1 MPQALVIL
9 LRSLL
14 MFLITFVLARILG
27 KRQPSR
33 MTSFGFV
40 AYVVLAVM
48 TVLIS
53 LNIVTNLLFGLIA
66 LAVWVLLPVALDYLA
81 IKSKW
86 LHDVYYGRETILVKQ
101 GKVME
106 ENLIQAR
113 WTAEELLRELRSK
126 NVFSVSDVEFAVLE
140 ATGDVSVLPRSDK
153 KPVSAHDLGQ
163 KIAPQ
168 SEPQTV
174 ILDGNILDEPLASMG
189 LNRQWLNTQLE
200 KQGLSLDNVYIGQV
214 NSVGEI
220 YFDLFDDAIQV
231 PAPKVRETVYAS
243 LEQVQAN
250 LAAYALETQDE
261 GAKFMYAGNA
271 AKLADILRRLEPF
284 LLR

>member
-14 MFLITFVLARILG
+14 MFLIAFVLVRIMG

-40 AYVVLAVM
+40 AYVVLAVII
-48 TVLIS
+48 VLIS

-66 LAVWVLLPVALDYLA
+66 LAIWALLPVALDYLA

-86 LHDVYYGRETILVKQ
+86 LHDVYNGRETILIKQ

-106 ENLIQAR
+106 ENLIQTR

-153 KPVSAHDLGQ
+153 KPVTAHDLGQ

-174 ILDGNILDEPLASMG
+174 ILDGNVLDEPLASMG

-200 KQGLSLDNVYIGQV
+200 EQGISLNNVYVGQV
-214 NSVGEI
+214 NSVGEL

-231 PAPKVRETVYAS
+231 PAPKVRESVYAS

-261 GAKFMYAGNA
+261 GARFMYAGNA
-271 AKLADILRRLEPF
+271 AKLADVLRRLEPF